1 MNSGIYLVILAVGVA
16 VVAIDGQLILR
27 KAPAY
32 LDEVYEDR
40 ARSRK
45 VTAMVVALFHLI
57 MLGLVALVSS
67 VGLAADAGIQSVLAR
82 IGVML
87 LLTALGHGI
96 TMVVL
101 SRLREEELATKI
113 ADASAVPHSTPR
125 IADR

>member
-1 MNSGIYLVILAVGVA
+1 MGSGIYLIILAVGIAIVA
-16 VVAIDGQLILR
+16 VDGQVILR

-32 LDEVYEDR
+32 LDEVYDDD

-67 VGLAADAGIQSVLAR
+67 VGLAADAGIQSVVAR
-82 IGVML
+82 VGVLL

-96 TMVVL
+96 TMIVL

-113 ADASAVPHSTPR
+113 ADSASAPQSPSR
-125 IADR
+125 RADR

>member
-1 MNSGIYLVILAVGVA
+1 MGSGIYLIILAVGIAIVA
-16 VVAIDGQLILR
+16 VDGQVILR
-27 KAPAY
+27 KAPDY
-32 LDEVYEDR
+32 LDEVYDDH

-67 VGLAADAGIQSVLAR
+67 VGLAADAGIQSVVAR
-82 IGVML
+82 VGVLL

-96 TMVVL
+96 TMIVL

-113 ADASAVPHSTPR
+113 ADSASAPQSPSR
-125 IADR
+125 RADR